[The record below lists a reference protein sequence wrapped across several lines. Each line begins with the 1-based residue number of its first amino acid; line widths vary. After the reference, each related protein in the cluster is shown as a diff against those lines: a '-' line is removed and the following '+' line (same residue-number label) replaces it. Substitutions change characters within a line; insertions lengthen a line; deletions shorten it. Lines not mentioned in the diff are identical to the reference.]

1 MRIGIFTDTYT
12 PDINGVVSSEITLK
26 KALERLG
33 HTVFVV
39 TNHSGSKIILE
50 DNVLKLPGIVIKQL
64 YGYKLS
70 SPVNFSAAQY
80 VEKMNLDVIHI
91 QTEFGVG
98 MFARQM
104 AKQYNIPVVYTYHT
118 MYEDYTHYFNPL
130 DLPPVEKAGRGVIRQ
145 ISKVVANSP
154 QAVIAPS
161 LKTKEALQDYG
172 VKAPI
177 YVIPTG
183 LNLTSF
189 EQAGNDEEKSR
200 QVRALCPAPKDSHI
214 VVFIGRVSEEKSLQ
228 MLIEAIHVSKDEK
241 LHLAIVG
248 AGPDEGKFETLCAKL
263 HVEDRVHFLGKV
275 TPDQVPDYYAAF
287 DVFASASLSETQ
299 GMTYLEALA
308 TGKMICG
315 RRDEVLDGLLDEGK
329 TGYYFDDANELA
341 QKLEQFFA
349 LSDEQ
354 KQENKLLCRQ
364 KVQPFTDTV
373 FAQKVLAV
381 YEQAR
386 DDYSRTFIV
395 EKVRIL
401 EDFVL
406 LSLQRDADKE
416 PIKLFVPMDDFFELK
431 MGVGTKLDAYLVSS
445 YMDEQQY
452 YAAFQKM
459 KVRLAKHDY
468 TSQEVASYARFKLGL
483 DENKAELLVDEFTD
497 RHLINDEKYAKD
509 KADYWHS
516 LGYSKR
522 QIATKLLKA
531 GISTELVEE
540 ALSTLKDE
548 TELANALNMAK
559 RIKNTLKEQSSKMQ
573 KVTLINKLMAKG
585 YSMEIAHQASERL
598 DFQVDDKAALQMTYN
613 KARRLY
619 SSLPEDKQKQ
629 KIRQYCARKG
639 FSYSMIDEQMED
651 DYAD

>member
-39 TNHSGSKIILE
+39 TNHSGSKIVLE

-70 SPVNFSAAQY
+70 SPVNFSAEQY
-80 VEKMNLDVIHI
+80 IERMNLDVIHI
-91 QTEFGVG
+91 QTDFGVG
-98 MFARQM
+98 LFGRQM
-104 AKQYNIPVVYTYHT
+104 ARQYSIPVVYTYHT

-130 DLPPVEKAGRGVIRQ
+130 DLMPVEKAGRGVIRQ
-145 ISKVVANSP
+145 ISKVVANFT
-154 QAVIAPS
+154 QGVIAPS
-161 LKTKEALQDYG
+161 LKTKETLQHYG
-172 VKAPI
+172 VIAPI
-177 YVIPTG
+177 YVVPTG
-183 LNLTSF
+183 LDLSSF
-189 EQAGNDEEKSR
+189 EEASKDKEKCAKI
-200 QVRALCPAPKDSHI
+200 RALVPCKPESHI
-214 VVFIGRVSEEKSLQ
+214 VVFIGRLAEEKSLD
-228 MLIEAIHVSKDEK
+228 MLIDAIALSKDPN
-241 LHLAIVG
+241 LHLAVVG
-248 AGPDEGKFETLCAKL
+248 SGPDQNKFEARAQKRN
-263 HVEDRVHFLGKV
+263 VSDRVHFLGKADRSEI
-275 TPDQVPDYYAAF
+275 PYYYCAF

-308 TGKMICG
+308 SKKMVCG
-315 RRDEVLDGLLDEGK
+315 RRDEVLDGLIEEGK
-329 TGYYFDDANELA
+329 TGYYFDDAAELV
-341 QKLEQFFA
+341 QKLESFFSLDA
-349 LSDEQ
+349 KTLEENGLACQ
-354 KQENKLLCRQ
+354 K
-364 KVQPFTDTV
+364 KVQPYTDTV
-373 FAQKVLAV
+373 FAQKVLSV
-381 YEQAR
+381 YDQALL
-386 DDYSRTFIV
+386 DYSRTFNV

-406 LSLQRDADKE
+406 LSVQRESDKDS
-416 PIKLFVPMDDFFELK
+416 IKLFVPMDDFFDLK
-431 MGVGTKLDAYLVSS
+431 IGVGTKLDAYLVSS

-452 YAAFQKM
+452 YSAFQKV
-459 KVRLAKHDY
+459 KTRLLKRDY
-468 TSQEVASYARFKLGL
+468 TSQEVRAYARFKLGL
-483 DENKAELLVDEFTD
+483 DENKAEMLVDEFID
-497 RHLINDEKYAKD
+497 RHLIDDKKYAAE

-531 GISTELVEE
+531 GISADLIEL
-540 ALSTLKDE
+540 ALAALKDE
-548 TELANALNMAK
+548 TELANALNVAK
-559 RIKNTLKEQSSKMQ
+559 RIKNTLKEQSAKMQ

-598 DFQVDDKAALQMTYN
+598 DFQVDDKAALQITYN

-619 SSLPEDKQKQ
+619 SSLPLEKQKQ

-639 FSYSMIDEQMED
+639 FSYSMIDEQMEA